1 MLENVQGLKA
11 VVVRLDGGIDEES
24 AADSLLPED
33 SVKMT
38 NWRLSRDG
46 KRIQKR
52 AGLDEEGLVA
62 AEDVY
67 GYATYTN
74 SGGDHCQLAALEGQL
89 MRKVGAGAWTQIY
102 DWPSSATIDHTVR
115 ILEIQDKQF
124 IITEHGS
131 RVVLS
136 DGNVAQVGVSP
147 PTTLPTAVPSA
158 IAGVSAPLNEY
169 MVYANQAAMNA
180 VWTDSDAG
188 TGASTWTV
196 TPPDST
202 PGPDADANYMRLL
215 VTPENYANI
224 ARRYRTIAGYVGK
237 KYGMDLAVYMNV
249 AKVIGYN
256 AGMRGLH
263 LFYDD
268 GERKLHFALGTDG
281 LYSYS
286 NWGPSARLVAATIP
300 INKWLRIKFN
310 VEKVQG
316 SFTTN
321 LYKINATITWDT
333 GTAFG
338 EIQTSPAISTAEGY
352 LSVGV
357 YSWGDYYID
366 HILIATEEELS
377 KSSLTG
383 TYKYAV
389 SYIRGTN
396 YICESNALKAA
407 ISSVTF
413 GGIGLNDMT
422 VDPTSVFTGAG
433 TVYYKVEIDLAISTP
448 DTIRWSED
456 NGESWKVEDFPI
468 TTEAIALSNGIKII
482 FAAVDGHTLT
492 ASWTFT
498 ATVPSAR
505 VLFEGILLAS
515 IPTSS
520 DTTVSGRKIYRT
532 TADGSDYFYL
542 TTIWNNTATTYVDS
556 LPDSALGDIL
566 EEDHDLFTEAST
578 TIGKFSEWWDQRL
591 WIADHVENVVYYSGI
606 REGGAAPCEFDI
618 ANRFIPINKGDQ
630 DDTIT
635 ALFAYKDALYVF
647 KRNDIFIIQKT
658 SLGYG
663 VYHLNS
669 DLGCVADQCVTAVN
683 DYLMFPSEKGIELY
697 DGVRSFHPAFSVAV
711 TKTFL
716 TADPAGYKYMSI
728 AHDKLYN
735 EVWLSIPSRLSGAAA
750 ITIVWNYIR
759 NKFYFFQFHKTPSVL
774 SRCRDSTGASVLKM
788 GTRDGYVCLCDYGY
802 ADESTPITATYRK
815 GWFDVVAHGIGRMLQ
830 TDYELPA
837 GMTITMNVYVDQQSA
852 VARTAALAGDTPGA
866 TDIEIRRVISDKT
879 ELGQRMKYLSIEY
892 VNAQNCGGD
901 CKINGSILYA
911 RPDVVKNKVSPN

>member
-11 VVVRLDGGIDEES
+11 VVVRLDGGVDEES

-33 SVKMT
+33 AIKMT

-74 SGGDHCQLAALEGQL
+74 SSGDHCQLAALEGQL

-124 IITEHGS
+124 IITEKGS

-136 DGNVAQVGVSP
+136 DGNVAQIGVSP

-158 IAGVSAPLNEY
+158 ISGASAPLNEY

-180 VWTDSDAG
+180 VWTDADAG
-188 TGASTWTV
+188 TGASTWT
-196 TPPDST
+196 TTDPDGVV
-202 PGPDADANYMRLL
+202 GPDADSDYMRLL
-215 VTPENYANI
+215 VTPESYSNYAK
-224 ARRYRTIAGYVGK
+224 RYRTLSGFVGK
-237 KYGMDLAVYMNV
+237 KYGIDLAVYMNLG
-249 AKVIGYN
+249 KPINYKIL
-256 AGMRGLH
+256 RGLNIY
-263 LFYDD
+263 YDD
-268 GERKLHFALGTDG
+268 GERRLHFALGTDG
-281 LYSYS
+281 LYGFPQNGVGYKLVP
-286 NWGPSARLVAATIP
+286 GPIP
-300 INKWLRIKFN
+300 ANKWLRVKIIA
-310 VEKVQG
+310 EKVQAQYG
-316 SFTTN
+316 TL
-321 LYKINATITWDT
+321 LYEISATITWNT
-333 GTAFG
+333 GEAFG
-338 EIQTSPAISTAEGY
+338 KVSTVPPLTSAEGY
-352 LSVGV
+352 TAIQCNT
-357 YSWGDYYID
+357 YGDFYVD
-366 HILIATEEELS
+366 HLIIATEEEVS

-389 SYIRGTN
+389 SYVRGTN

-407 ISSVTF
+407 ISAVTF
-413 GGIGLNDMT
+413 GGVGLNDMT
-422 VDPTSVFTGAG
+422 VDPTSVFTGTG
-433 TVYYKVEIDLAISTP
+433 TVYYKVEIDLAISNP

-456 NGESWKVEDFPI
+456 NGETWKVEDFPI

-498 ATVPSAR
+498 ATVPSTR
-505 VLFEGILLAS
+505 VLFEGILLSS

-520 DTTVSGRKIYRT
+520 DTTVSARKLYRT

-542 TTIWNNTATTYVDS
+542 TTIWNNTTTTYIDS
-556 LPDSALGDIL
+556 LPDAALGDIL

-591 WIADHVENVVYYSGI
+591 WIADHSENVIYYSAI

-635 ALFAYKDALYVF
+635 ALYAYKDALYVF

-669 DLGCVADQCVTAVN
+669 DLGCVADQCVCAVN

-716 TADPAGYKYMSI
+716 TADPAYYKYMSI
-728 AHDKLYN
+728 NHDKQYN

-759 NKFYFFQFHKTPSVL
+759 NKFYFFQFYKTPSVL
-774 SRCRDSTGASVLKM
+774 ARCKDSTGASVLKM
-788 GTRDGYVCLCDYGY
+788 GTRDGYICLCDYGY
-802 ADESTPITATYRK
+802 ADESTAITATYRK

-852 VARTAALAGDTPGA
+852 VARTAALTGDTPGA
-866 TDIEIRRVISDKT
+866 TDIDIRRVISDKT